1 MQKVARAVAAGT
13 LDSRTNIHG
22 TDEVGALGEAVD
34 QMAAHL
40 QETIARTQI
49 EASRG
54 AFTAALGEALDMTD
68 SEQQA
73 HAIVTRAMEMVSPE
87 HPMELLVADSSMAH
101 LERAAEHPHAGAPG
115 CGVDSPFGCYAVRR
129 GTPMVFD
136 DSDALNACPHLRG
149 RACGSV
155 SAVCVPV
162 SFMGR
167 ALGVLHA
174 TGPVTG
180 PLSELQAGRL
190 RVLGALVGSRIGTVR
205 AFQRT
210 QLQASTDSLT
220 GLPNR
225 RALEEATRE
234 VVAKAEPFA
243 LLLCDLDHFKRLNDE
258 HGHPA
263 GDTALRIFSE
273 ALRGTLRQ
281 GDHAARWGG
290 EEFCIVLPGAC
301 AEEAVGWAKRLR
313 AQLATSLA
321 KSGTPAFTASFGVAD
336 STMGRG
342 IDQLVK
348 MADGALYRAK
358 RGGRDRAEIA
368 DPLEISGE
376 HPRPETEQRASL
388 NMRLV
393 NQAV

>member
-1 MQKVARAVAAGT
+1 
-13 LDSRTNIHG
+13 
-22 TDEVGALGEAVD
+22 
-34 QMAAHL
+34 
-40 QETIARTQI
+40 
-49 EASRG
+49 
-54 AFTAALGEALDMTD
+54 
-68 SEQQA
+68 
-73 HAIVTRAMEMVSPE
+73 
-87 HPMELLVADSSMAH
+87 MELLVADSSRAH
-101 LERAAEHPHAGAPG
+101 LERAVEHPRAGAPG
-115 CGVDSPFGCYAVRR
+115 CGADSPFGCFAVRR
-129 GTPMVFD
+129 GYPMVFED
-136 DSDALNACPHLRG
+136 GDALNACPQLRG

-155 SAVCVPV
+155 AAVCVPV

-190 RVLGALVGSRIGTVR
+190 RVLGALVGSRIGTLR

-225 RALEEATRE
+225 RALEEATRD
-234 VVAKAEPFA
+234 VVATEEPFA
-243 LLLCDLDHFKRLNDE
+243 VLLCDLDHFKRLNDE

-290 EEFCIVLPGAC
+290 EEFCVVLPGAC
-301 AEEAVGWAKRLR
+301 AVEAVGWAKRLR